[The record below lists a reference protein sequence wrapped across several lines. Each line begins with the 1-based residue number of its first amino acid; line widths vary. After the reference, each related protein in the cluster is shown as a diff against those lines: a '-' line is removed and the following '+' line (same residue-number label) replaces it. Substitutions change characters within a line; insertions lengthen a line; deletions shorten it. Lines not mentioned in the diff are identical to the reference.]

1 MGIETSTLWV
11 NGELVPYAEAK
22 IHLLTGALHYGA
34 AVFEGIRAYR
44 TDRGSA
50 VFRLPEHADRLLESA
65 EILRVALA
73 FDDFKVKGLSDA
85 AAIEKLQRDNHLN
98 QRAVRALTTLPKD
111 AVTME
116 VRAVRI
122 WELATGMILQE
133 EIRTHLDMLL
143 VARGQEITYP
153 LIVRLNNFHQR
164 KAIPDRVMVL
174 CPGGASAKAGC

>member
-1 MGIETSTLWV
+1 MEPEDQKAFDNHPV
-11 NGELVPYAEAK
+11 V
-22 IHLLTGALHYGA
+22 A
-34 AVFEGIRAYR
+34 AQLISNIPRLEGVAWIIAHQRPSMSM
-44 TDRGSA
+44 DRDK
-50 VFRLPEHADRLLESA
+50 PESVLESA

-133 EIRTHLDMLL
+133 EIRTCCWLRGARRLL
-143 VARGQEITYP
+143 IR
-153 LIVRLNNFHQR
+153 
-164 KAIPDRVMVL
+164 
-174 CPGGASAKAGC
+174 